1 MSEIPQDPSAQGDQP
16 PPQPYTTPP
25 PPPPP
30 TSESGPAYGAQAQ
43 APVSPSDARMWAM
56 FAHIGGLLTTFIAP
70 LVIFL
75 IYRDRDPFIRRHAA
89 QALNF
94 QIIIAIGYF
103 LSSMLIFVF
112 IGLLTYP
119 LFFVLSVV
127 FSIIAAIAANKGE
140 KYNYPMIPQMVTEA
154 RSPTNTDS
162 ATSNTSR
169 RGTTVSAS
177 RATAQG
183 QNDPARSL
191 CARPLDRPVR
201 DTVGK
206 PLDRGKR

>member
-30 TSESGPAYGAQAQ
+30 TSEPGPAYGAQAQ
-43 APVSPSDARMWAM
+43 APVSPSDARMWSL

-75 IYRDRDPFIRRHAA
+75 IYKDRDPYIRRHAV

-103 LSSMLIFVF
+103 LSSLLMVVV
-112 IGLLTYP
+112 IGFLTYP
-119 LFFVLSVV
+119 LFFILSLVLS
-127 FSIIAAIAANKGE
+127 IMAAMAANKGE
-140 KYNYPMIPQMVTEA
+140 EYTYPMVPKMVT
-154 RSPTNTDS
+154 
-162 ATSNTSR
+162 
-169 RGTTVSAS
+169 
-177 RATAQG
+177 
-183 QNDPARSL
+183 
-191 CARPLDRPVR
+191 
-201 DTVGK
+201 
-206 PLDRGKR
+206 